1 MKAYLS
7 FFKIRFFT
15 GIQYRA
21 AAIAGIITQLAWGFM
36 YIMIYNGFYK
46 SNPSAV
52 SVEISDISS
61 YIGLQ
66 QSFLALFMAWIIDE
80 DVLEQISSGNV
91 AYEIC
96 RPLDI
101 YNMWFV
107 KNAATRISKAILR

>member
-52 SVEISDISS
+52 SVEI
-61 YIGLQ
+61 
-66 QSFLALFMAWIIDE
+66 
-80 DVLEQISSGNV
+80 
-91 AYEIC
+91 
-96 RPLDI
+96 
-101 YNMWFV
+101 
-107 KNAATRISKAILR
+107 